1 MRSAREGASFV
12 IICEHAAKRYV
23 ETTRAHASATPR
35 DIPWRTRPA
44 KSLRGSSSGRI
55 QPSPRDLG
63 KRLESKKSIRKNS
76 GVVHATTD
84 RSLRPPVTA
93 GQTDPRGAR
102 TPCLEAIA
110 RAACDAS
117 SSRRWR
123 SRSWRTPLRDGLST
137 PAGGWRLDLARS
149 SALRARGCRFARPSR
164 RARRSP
170 PMRMTSPLAP
180 PPAPPRNP
188 TGTTRCPRS

>member
-1 MRSAREGASFV
+1 MWRPRE
-12 IICEHAAKRYV
+12 R
-23 ETTRAHASATPR
+23 TRARRREISHGER
-35 DIPWRTRPA
+35 DRKVTSR
-44 KSLRGSSSGRI
+44 KLVRRI